1 MAIITFSR
9 GSLSGVRDLV
19 ERVAK
24 RLQHECISREILVAA
39 AKDYGIDER
48 EMTEAVAKPPSF
60 WERVTRSR
68 QLYLKYVRAVLIE
81 RSCSGRLVYHGHAGH
96 LLLKEVP
103 GVLRVRVIAPIEKRV
118 EAAMIA
124 EHLTSE
130 EAVQYIQ
137 RVDRDRA
144 RWTKFLYNVEWD
156 DPSLF
161 DVTIHLE
168 RMSMETAT
176 NLVCT
181 LAESPEYVCD
191 QATLDQLKS
200 LALAAHVEAA
210 LEANPETRG
219 VNVDVSA
226 EEGVVRLSGNIETE
240 RLRPLVMAVAQNVR
254 GVDSVADE
262 MVVQHL
268 ARYPT

>member
-9 GSLSGVRDLV
+9 GSLSGVRDLA
-19 ERVAK
+19 ERVAR

-39 AKDYGIDER
+39 ARDYGIDER
-48 EMTEAVAKPPSF
+48 EMTAAVAKPPSF
-60 WERVTRSR
+60 WDRVTRNR

-81 RSCSGRLVYHGHAGH
+81 RACSGRLVYHGHAGH

-103 GVLRVRVIAPIEKRV
+103 GVLRVRVIAPVEKRV

-130 EAVQYIQ
+130 EAAQYIQ
-137 RVDRDRA
+137 KVDKDRE
-144 RWTKFLYNVEWD
+144 RWTKFLYNVDWH

-168 RMSMETAT
+168 QMSMDTAT
-176 NLVCT
+176 SLVCT

-191 QATLDQLKS
+191 ARTLERLKN

-210 LEANPETRG
+210 LQANPETRG
-219 VNVDVSA
+219 VDVEA
-226 EEGVVRLSGNIETE
+226 AAQEGVIRLSGNIETE
-240 RLRPLVMAVAQNVR
+240 RLRPLILAVVQQVK

-268 ARYPT
+268 SRYPT